1 MADSIREALT
11 SAFAADEKEEIST
24 PVVAEAT
31 PEVVPDTSIA
41 DPAAPVIG
49 SEAPPAPKPAEA
61 AKPSTSA
68 TPPAGATPVATPA
81 PIAAP
86 ASWKAAE
93 KAFWDKIPP
102 EARAAVMRREQET
115 QRVLSHSAEAR
126 KHQQSFQQA
135 MTPYQP
141 LFDAY
146 GVKDPIQALIPLMQ
160 TRAAL
165 EVGNPDQKAQLVANL
180 VHQFGI
186 DIQKLDG
193 FLVKGPTPQAPVQQA
208 LDPRSIPELQPLFQI
223 AEQFKQQ
230 QETKVAA
237 AIAEV
242 ESLPHFEELREDM
255 ADVLDRAAARGKSLT
270 VKQAYDVAAGALGLT
285 PAPAVPSAANV
296 SEAAA
301 MLAKSRKAASSVAGA
316 PKGAAGSKPSSLR
329 DTIEAAMNG

>member
-11 SAFAADEKEEIST
+11 SAFAADEKEEVST
-24 PVVAEAT
+24 PVASAEV
-31 PEVVPDTSIA
+31 PEVVPEVSVA

-49 SEAPPAPKPAEA
+49 SEAPPAPKPAETG
-61 AKPSTSA
+61 KPSSGTTA
-68 TPPAGATPVATPA
+68 TPSAAPAAPA

-146 GVKDPIQALIPLMQ
+146 GVKNPIDALIPLMQ

-193 FLVKGPTPQAPVQQA
+193 FLVKGPQAQAPAPQA

-230 QETKVAA
+230 QSAKVDA

-242 ESLPHFEELREDM
+242 KSLPHFDELREDM
-255 ADVLDRAAARGKSLT
+255 ADVLDKASSRGKTLT
-270 VKQAYDVAAGALGLT
+270 LKQAYDVAAGALGLT
-285 PAPAVPSAANV
+285 PAPVAAATNA
-296 SEAAA
+296 SEAGRL
-301 MLAKSRKAASSVAGA
+301 LAQSRRAASSVAGA
-316 PKGAAGSKPSSLR
+316 PKGASGAKPASLR
-329 DTIEAAMNG
+329 ETLEAQFN